1 MGADTTL
8 NGIVGTYSNHDFVI
22 RSYNSN
28 KIYLQNPNVGIQTV
42 PSEYIHLSS
51 EPGAGNYLRIDAEKI
66 SNDPPQQPVP
76 GAFNFVAGPGTD
88 DAVLGLP
95 DYWMEIKIFNGNI
108 VLIPCYT
115 PAP

>member
-28 KIYLQNPNVGIQTV
+28 KIYLQNPNVGIQTS
-42 PSEYIHLSS
+42 PSEYIHLYSDPNS
-51 EPGAGNYLRIDAEKI
+51 GQYLQIDAPQA
-66 SNDPPQQPVP
+66 SNAPPLTALSPDT
-76 GAFNFVAGPGTD
+76 GYGITTNKYYLAE
-88 DAVLGLP
+88 P
-95 DYWMEIKIFNGNI
+95 DYWMEIKLGGNI

-115 PAP
+115 PA